1 MPDGITVTT
10 REDDA
15 FAWAL
20 SLASK
25 VRHRQGALTA
35 LDRESL
41 SDFLE
46 EWATEMLNAVLSQMV
61 NLLAHATKAATMQN
75 RDIVG
80 HWFGECTEFHDQ
92 LISTYRPSM
101 RNKIDL
107 PILWRRA
114 QRKVIASFR
123 DYGEPRPTLPAQ
135 CPVGID
141 ELLNPE
147 LDLDRLVAALGSQQ
161 APQPRRRRRT
171 ISPVISRE

>member
-35 LDRESL
+35 LDRESRC
-41 SDFLE
+41 DFLE
-46 EWATEMLNAVLSQMV
+46 EWATEMLNAVLSRMV
-61 NLLAHATKAATMQN
+61 NLLAHATKAAKTQN

-80 HWFGECTEFHDQ
+80 HWFSECTEFHDQ
-92 LISTYRPSM
+92 LTSAYRPSM

-114 QRKVIASFR
+114 QRKVTASFR
-123 DYGEPRPTLPAQ
+123 DYGEPRPVLPRE
-135 CPVGID
+135 CPVSVD
-141 ELLNPE
+141 DLLDPE
-147 LDLDRLVAALGSQQ
+147 LDLDRLVE
-161 APQPRRRRRT
+161 T
-171 ISPVISRE
+171 IKSS